1 MAESS
6 FDAIVIG
13 GGINGLVSACLL
25 QKAGKRTLLLEAS
38 DRFGGMAARVSPDG
52 QSAEPGLALFGK
64 PLSAALAKRLDLQV
78 ESEPLDQ
85 LSFLPDGG
93 SLLLPANDP
102 VACRTALGRFSER
115 DAERL
120 GAFHARLTRLS
131 GALSPFLERRPP
143 KIGKNGWDDKMELG
157 RLGFTLRRLGKA
169 DMRDLLRIIAMNA
182 ADLLEEVF
190 EGDAVQGLYSLDSV
204 LGNLFGPRSPNTV
217 FTLLL
222 RWASVNDPEDGAP
235 LRPKGGPQALVRALV
250 RKAAALGVT
259 LRADTPAA
267 RILVEGDKARGVELE
282 GGETLS
288 ASLVLSSLH
297 LRRSCLDLLGVEH
310 LDADMVRNL
319 RFARGKG
326 ANAALVAKLSAA
338 PELGVGEGRLGQ
350 TRLIHAPSIA
360 EVEEAHNATKYG
372 EVAELPPFEALVTKS
387 GEGYRLQATLQ
398 ACTSELR
405 GQDWTAAG
413 PALRDRVLAGLDA
426 RLPGFSGLVEEA
438 ELISPDRIG
447 EELGAPGGHWHHL
460 ELGLDQVYML
470 RPVPG
475 LAQYRTPVEGFYLSG
490 SSSHPGGGLGGAAG
504 ANAVTEALGAA
515 KGGRA

>member
-1 MAESS
+1 
-6 FDAIVIG
+6 
-13 GGINGLVSACLL
+13 
-25 QKAGKRTLLLEAS
+25 
-38 DRFGGMAARVSPDG
+38 
-52 QSAEPGLALFGK
+52 
-64 PLSAALAKRLDLQV
+64 
-78 ESEPLDQ
+78 
-85 LSFLPDGG
+85 
-93 SLLLPANDP
+93 
-102 VACRTALGRFSER
+102 
-115 DAERL
+115 
-120 GAFHARLTRLS
+120 
-131 GALSPFLERRPP
+131 
-143 KIGKNGWDDKMELG
+143 
-157 RLGFTLRRLGKA
+157 
-169 DMRDLLRIIAMNA
+169 
-182 ADLLEEVF
+182 
-190 EGDAVQGLYSLDSV
+190 
-204 LGNLFGPRSPNTV
+204 
-217 FTLLL
+217 
-222 RWASVNDPEDGAP
+222 GAP
-235 LRPKGGPQALVRALV
+235 LRPKGGPEALVRALV

-338 PELGVGEGRLGQ
+338 PDLGLPDGRLTK
-350 TRLIHAPSIA
+350 TRLAFAPSIA
-360 EVEEAHNATKYG
+360 EVERAHVQLHMRSDLL
-372 EVAELPPFEALVTKS
+372 EIEELPPFEALVTKS

-438 ELISPDRIG
+438 ELISPERIG
-447 EELGAPGGHWHHL
+447 EELGAPGGPRHHL
-460 ELGLDQVYML
+460 ELGHDQVYML

-475 LAQYRTPVEGFYLSG
+475 LAQYRTPVEGCYLSG

-504 ANAVTEALGAA
+504 ANAVTDALGAA